1 MWPGRID
8 SIVLPKA
15 GAGWGFYLSIYLRRR
30 PGGSFCL
37 VYMYIYIYRASWGF
51 WVSLNRWQGVEEIA
65 RSMKLVY
72 KAVRF
77 ARSEEKNA
85 EMLERSIQITK
96 SVFLHGH
103 GTPGGF

>member
-1 MWPGRID
+1 M
-8 SIVLPKA
+8 LA
-15 GAGWGFYLSIYLRRR
+15 GVSIYLSTYEDGREAR
-30 PGGSFCL
+30 F
-37 VYMYIYIYRASWGF
+37 VWYIYIYIYIYRASWGF
-51 WVSLNRWQGVEEIA
+51 WVSLNRWQGVDGIA

-103 GTPGGF
+103 GTPSGF

>member
-1 MWPGRID
+1 
-8 SIVLPKA
+8 
-15 GAGWGFYLSIYLRRR
+15 
-30 PGGSFCL
+30 
-37 VYMYIYIYRASWGF
+37 
-51 WVSLNRWQGVEEIA
+51 
-65 RSMKLVY
+65 MKLVY

-103 GTPGGF
+103 GTPSEF

>member
-1 MWPGRID
+1 
-8 SIVLPKA
+8 
-15 GAGWGFYLSIYLRRR
+15 
-30 PGGSFCL
+30 
-37 VYMYIYIYRASWGF
+37 
-51 WVSLNRWQGVEEIA
+51 
-65 RSMKLVY
+65 MKLVY